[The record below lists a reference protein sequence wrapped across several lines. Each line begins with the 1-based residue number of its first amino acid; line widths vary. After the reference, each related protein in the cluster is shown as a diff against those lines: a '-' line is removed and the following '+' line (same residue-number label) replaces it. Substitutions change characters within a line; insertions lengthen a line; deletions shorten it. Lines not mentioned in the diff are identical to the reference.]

1 MKSSASL
8 TNRQKARPPA
18 HTKLTVLGSTGSIGL
33 NTLDIVRQFPQKFRI
48 EALSCR
54 NSIERLVEQIK
65 EFKPRLVCVDT
76 NEQVRELRETFG
88 RGDSGPETVFV
99 WGAEG
104 LAQISS
110 DPEVDLVVAGIVGAA
125 GLGPTFSAVEAGKTV
140 AVANKEPL
148 VMAGELFVKT
158 AKKTGAKLLPTD
170 SEHNAIFQALHDEP
184 PERIARLILTASG
197 GPFRDLPLEEF
208 EKITLAEALNH
219 PNWEMGRKI
228 SIDSATMMNKG
239 LEIIEAHWLF
249 NTPVE
254 NIDVLMQR
262 ESIIHSM
269 VEFIDGSFL
278 AQMGLPD
285 MRVPIAYC
293 LGWPERLPLK
303 IPRMDP
309 VSLKKLH
316 FEAIDP
322 NRFPCLSISVKAAKQ
337 GGGSP
342 AVLNGANEEV
352 VYAFSNEEIR
362 FVDIAK
368 TLASVMRKLDET
380 LQQTATDF
388 ADEIPNFLLNI
399 KSLEDAVQADQW
411 GREQARKVLD
421 IGRKVR

>member
-1 MKSSASL
+1 MKPSESL
-8 TNRQKARPPA
+8 STSPETQDSVQK
-18 HTKLTVLGSTGSIGL
+18 KLTILGSTGSIGL
-33 NTLDIVRQFPQKFRI
+33 NTLDIIRQFPQKFRI

-54 NSIERLVEQIK
+54 NSIESLSEQIK

-76 NEQVRELRETFG
+76 AKQASELRESFRNG
-88 RGDSGPETVFV
+88 NSGPETEFV
-99 WGAEG
+99 WSTEG
-104 LAQISS
+104 LKQISS
-110 DPEVDLVVAGIVGAA
+110 DPEVDLVVAGIVGSA
-125 GLGPTFSAVEAGKTV
+125 GLEPTFAAVEAGKIV

-148 VMAGELFVKT
+148 VMAGELFIQT

-197 GPFRDLPLEEF
+197 GPFRDLPLDEF

-228 SIDSATMMNKG
+228 TIDSATMMNKG

-249 NTPVE
+249 NTPVDK
-254 NIDVLMQR
+254 IDVLMQR

-303 IPRMDP
+303 IPRLDP
-309 VSLKKLH
+309 VSLNALH
-316 FEAIDP
+316 FEAIDEQ
-322 NRFPCLSISVKAAKQ
+322 RFPCLPLSLKVAKQ
-337 GGGSP
+337 GGGAP
-342 AVLNGANEEV
+342 AVLNGANEKV
-352 VYAFSNEEIR
+352 VAAFLNEEIR

-368 TLASVMRKLDET
+368 TLASVMQDLDET
-380 LQQTATDF
+380 LQQTAQGSL
-388 ADEIPNFLLNI
+388 ADIPDFLLKI
-399 KSLEDAVQADQW
+399 KTLEDALQADQW
-411 GREQARKVLD
+411 GREQAGKVL
-421 IGRKVR
+421 KHVH

>member
-1 MKSSASL
+1 MKSSAS
-8 TNRQKARPPA
+8 TANDQEVPSSVVS
-18 HTKLTVLGSTGSIGL
+18 KLTVLGATGSIGL
-33 NTLDIVRQFPQKFRI
+33 KTLEIVRQFPHKFKI

-54 NSIERLVEQIK
+54 SSIERLVEQIK
-65 EFKPRLVCVDT
+65 EFQPRLVCVD
-76 NEQVRELRETFG
+76 NSEQARELREKFRDG
-88 RGDSGPETVFV
+88 NSGTETEFV
-99 WGAEG
+99 WGVEG
-104 LAQISS
+104 LVQVSS

-125 GLGPTFSAVEAGKTV
+125 GLQPTFSAVQAGKTV

-148 VMAGELFVKT
+148 VMAGELFVQT
-158 AKKTGAKLLPTD
+158 ANKTGAKLLPTD
-170 SEHNAIFQALHDEP
+170 SEHNAIFQALHGES

-197 GPFRDLPLEEF
+197 GPFRDLPLKEF
-208 EKITLAEALNH
+208 GKITLAEALSH

-303 IPRMDP
+303 IPRLDP
-309 VSLKKLH
+309 LSMSTLH
-316 FEAIDP
+316 FEKIDP
-322 NRFPCLSISVKAAKQ
+322 QRYPCLPLAIKVAKQ
-337 GGGSP
+337 GGAAP
-342 AVLNGANEEV
+342 AVLNGANETV
-352 VYAFSNEEIR
+352 VTAFLDEEIH
-362 FVDIAK
+362 FVEIA
-368 TLASVMRKLDET
+368 ET
-380 LQQTATDF
+380 IAAVINNFEKALHQVDVPSFLQKIRT
-388 ADEIPNFLLNI
+388 
-399 KSLEDAVQADQW
+399 LEDAEHADKW
-411 GREQARKVLD
+411 GRKQASKILES
-421 IGRKVR
+421 II

>member
-88 RGDSGPETVFV
+88 RGNSGPETVFV

-110 DPEVDLVVAGIVGAA
+110 DPEVDLVVAGIVGGA

-254 NIDVLMQR
+254 KIDVLMQR

>member
-1 MKSSASL
+1 MKPSASL
-8 TNRQKARPPA
+8 SNSPETQDSVQK
-18 HTKLTVLGSTGSIGL
+18 KLTILGSTGSIGL
-33 NTLDIVRQFPQKFRI
+33 NTLDIIRQFPQKFRI

-54 NSIERLVEQIK
+54 NSIESLSEQIK

-76 NEQVRELRETFG
+76 AKQASELRESF
-88 RGDSGPETVFV
+88 RNRNSDPETVFV
-99 WGAEG
+99 WGTEG
-104 LAQISS
+104 LKQISS

-125 GLGPTFSAVEAGKTV
+125 GLEPTFAAVEAGKIV

-148 VMAGELFVKT
+148 VMAGELFIQT

-184 PERIARLILTASG
+184 PERIAKLILTASG
-197 GPFRDLPLEEF
+197 GPFRDLPLDEF

-228 SIDSATMMNKG
+228 TIDSATMMNKG

-249 NTPVE
+249 NTPVDK
-254 NIDVLMQR
+254 IDVLMQR

-303 IPRMDP
+303 IPRLDP
-309 VSLKKLH
+309 VALNALH
-316 FEAIDP
+316 FEAIDEQ
-322 NRFPCLSISVKAAKQ
+322 RFPCLPLSLKVAKQ
-337 GGGSP
+337 GGGAP
-342 AVLNGANEEV
+342 AVLNGANEKV
-352 VYAFSNEEIR
+352 VAAFLNEEIR

-368 TLASVMRKLDET
+368 TLASVMQDLDET
-380 LQQTATDF
+380 LQQTAQGSL
-388 ADEIPNFLLNI
+388 ADIPDFLLKI
-399 KSLEDAVQADQW
+399 KTLEDALQADQW
-411 GREQARKVLD
+411 GREQAGKVL
-421 IGRKVR
+421 KHLH

>member
-76 NEQVRELRETFG
+76 KEQVRELRETFG
-88 RGDSGPETVFV
+88 RGNSGPETVFV

-219 PNWEMGRKI
+219 PNWVMGRKI

-254 NIDVLMQR
+254 KIDVLMQR

>member
-110 DPEVDLVVAGIVGAA
+110 DPEVDLVVAGIVGGA

-254 NIDVLMQR
+254 KIDVLMQR

>member
-99 WGAEG
+99 WGTEG

-219 PNWEMGRKI
+219 PNWVMGRKI

-254 NIDVLMQR
+254 KIDVLMQR

>member
-254 NIDVLMQR
+254 KIDVLMQR

-293 LGWPERLPLK
+293 LSWPERLPLK

>member
-1 MKSSASL
+1 MKSSAS
-8 TNRQKARPPA
+8 TANGQEVPSSVV
-18 HTKLTVLGSTGSIGL
+18 TKLTVLGATGSIGL
-33 NTLDIVRQFPQKFRI
+33 NTLEIVRQFPHKFKI

-54 NSIERLVEQIK
+54 SSIERLVEQIK
-65 EFKPRLVCVDT
+65 EFQPRLVSVD
-76 NEQVRELRETFG
+76 NSEQARELRETF
-88 RGDSGPETVFV
+88 RDRNSGTETEFV
-99 WGAEG
+99 WGVEG
-104 LAQISS
+104 LVQVSS

-125 GLGPTFSAVEAGKTV
+125 GLQPTFSAVQAGKTV

-148 VMAGELFVKT
+148 VMAGELFVQT
-158 AKKTGAKLLPTD
+158 AKKTGATLLPTD
-170 SEHNAIFQALHDEP
+170 SEHNAIFQALHGEP

-197 GPFRDLPLEEF
+197 GPFRDLPLKEF
-208 EKITLAEALNH
+208 EKITLAEALSH

-303 IPRMDP
+303 IPRLDP
-309 VSLKKLH
+309 LSMSALH
-316 FEAIDP
+316 FEKIDP
-322 NRFPCLSISVKAAKQ
+322 QRYPCLPLAIKVAKQ
-337 GGGSP
+337 GGAAP
-342 AVLNGANEEV
+342 AVLNGANETV
-352 VYAFSNEEIR
+352 VTAFLGEEIR
-362 FVDIAK
+362 FVEIAETIAAVIK
-368 TLASVMRKLDET
+368 DFEKALHQVDVPSFLRKIRT
-380 LQQTATDF
+380 
-388 ADEIPNFLLNI
+388 
-399 KSLEDAVQADQW
+399 LEDAEHADKW
-411 GREQARKVLD
+411 GRKQASKILES
-421 IGRKVR
+421 II

>member
-1 MKSSASL
+1 MKSSAS
-8 TNRQKARPPA
+8 TANGKEVPSSVV
-18 HTKLTVLGSTGSIGL
+18 TKLTVLGATGSIGL
-33 NTLDIVRQFPQKFRI
+33 NTLEIVRQFPHKFKI

-54 NSIERLVEQIK
+54 SSIERLVKQIK
-65 EFKPRLVCVDT
+65 EFQPRLVCVD
-76 NEQVRELRETFG
+76 NSEQARELRETFRDG
-88 RGDSGPETVFV
+88 NSGTETEFV
-99 WGAEG
+99 WGEEG
-104 LAQISS
+104 LVQVSS

-125 GLGPTFSAVEAGKTV
+125 GLQPTFSAVQAGKTV

-148 VMAGELFVKT
+148 VIAGELFVQT
-158 AKKTGAKLLPTD
+158 ANKTGAKLLPTD
-170 SEHNAIFQALHDEP
+170 SEHNAIFQVLHGEP

-197 GPFRDLPLEEF
+197 GPFRDLSLKEF
-208 EKITLAEALNH
+208 EKITLAEALSH

-303 IPRMDP
+303 ITRLDP
-309 VSLKKLH
+309 LSMSTLH
-316 FEAIDP
+316 FEKIDP
-322 NRFPCLSISVKAAKQ
+322 LRYPCHPLAIKVAKHGGAA
-337 GGGSP
+337 P
-342 AVLNGANEEV
+342 AVLNGANETV
-352 VYAFSNEEIR
+352 VTAFLGEEIR
-362 FVDIAK
+362 FVEIAE
-368 TLASVMRKLDET
+368 TIASVIKDFEKALHQVDVPFFLRKIRT
-380 LQQTATDF
+380 
-388 ADEIPNFLLNI
+388 
-399 KSLEDAVQADQW
+399 LEDAEHADKW
-411 GREQARKVLD
+411 GRKQASKILES
-421 IGRKVR
+421 II

>member
-1 MKSSASL
+1 MKPSASL
-8 TNRQKARPPA
+8 SNSPETQDSVQK
-18 HTKLTVLGSTGSIGL
+18 KLTILGSTGSIGL
-33 NTLDIVRQFPQKFRI
+33 NTLDIIRQFPQKFRI

-54 NSIERLVEQIK
+54 NSIESLSEQIK

-76 NEQVRELRETFG
+76 AKQASELRESFRSG
-88 RGDSGPETVFV
+88 NSGPETEFV
-99 WGAEG
+99 WGTEG
-104 LAQISS
+104 LKQISS

-125 GLGPTFSAVEAGKTV
+125 GLEPTFAAVEAGKIV

-148 VMAGELFVKT
+148 VMAGELFIQT

-184 PERIARLILTASG
+184 PERIAKLILTASG
-197 GPFRDLPLEEF
+197 GPFRDLPLDEF

-228 SIDSATMMNKG
+228 TIDSATMMNKG

-249 NTPVE
+249 NTPVDK
-254 NIDVLMQR
+254 IDVLMQR

-303 IPRMDP
+303 IPRLDP
-309 VSLKKLH
+309 VSLNALH
-316 FEAIDP
+316 FEAIDEQ
-322 NRFPCLSISVKAAKQ
+322 RFPCLPLSLKVAKQ
-337 GGGSP
+337 GGGAP
-342 AVLNGANEEV
+342 AVLNGANEKV
-352 VYAFSNEEIR
+352 VAAFLNEEIR

-368 TLASVMRKLDET
+368 TLASVMQDLDET
-380 LQQTATDF
+380 LQQTAQGSL
-388 ADEIPNFLLNI
+388 ADIPDFLLKI
-399 KSLEDAVQADQW
+399 KTLEDALQADQW
-411 GREQARKVLD
+411 GREQAGKVL
-421 IGRKVR
+421 KHLH

>member
-88 RGDSGPETVFV
+88 RGNSGPETVFV

-219 PNWEMGRKI
+219 PNWVMGRKI

-254 NIDVLMQR
+254 KIDVLMQR

-293 LGWPERLPLK
+293 LSWPERLPLK

>member
-1 MKSSASL
+1 MKSSAS
-8 TNRQKARPPA
+8 TANGQEVPSSVV
-18 HTKLTVLGSTGSIGL
+18 TKLTVLGATGSIGL
-33 NTLDIVRQFPQKFRI
+33 NTLEIVRQFPQKFKI

-54 NSIERLVEQIK
+54 SSIERLVEQIK
-65 EFKPRLVCVDT
+65 EFQPRLVCVD
-76 NEQVRELRETFG
+76 NSEQARELRETFREG
-88 RGDSGPETVFV
+88 NSGTEAEFV
-99 WGAEG
+99 WGVEG
-104 LAQISS
+104 LVQVSS

-125 GLGPTFSAVEAGKTV
+125 GLQPTFSAVQAGKTV

-148 VMAGELFVKT
+148 VMAGELFVQT
-158 AKKTGAKLLPTD
+158 ANKTGAKLLPTD
-170 SEHNAIFQALHDEP
+170 SEHNAIFQALHGEP

-197 GPFRDLPLEEF
+197 GPFRDLPLKEF
-208 EKITLAEALNH
+208 EKITLAEALSH

-303 IPRMDP
+303 IPRLDP
-309 VSLKKLH
+309 LSMSALH
-316 FEAIDP
+316 FEKIDP
-322 NRFPCLSISVKAAKQ
+322 QRYPCLPLAIKVAKQ
-337 GGGSP
+337 GGAAP
-342 AVLNGANEEV
+342 AVLNGANETV
-352 VYAFSNEEIR
+352 VTAFLGEEIR
-362 FVDIAK
+362 FVEIAETIAAVIK
-368 TLASVMRKLDET
+368 DFEKALHQVDVPSFLRKICT
-380 LQQTATDF
+380 
-388 ADEIPNFLLNI
+388 
-399 KSLEDAVQADQW
+399 LEDAEHADKW
-411 GREQARKVLD
+411 GRKQASKILES
-421 IGRKVR
+421 II

>member
-1 MKSSASL
+1 MKPSASL
-8 TNRQKARPPA
+8 SNSPETQDSVQK
-18 HTKLTVLGSTGSIGL
+18 KLTILGSTGSIGL
-33 NTLDIVRQFPQKFRI
+33 NTLDIIRQFPHKFRI

-54 NSIERLVEQIK
+54 NSIESLSEQIK

-76 NEQVRELRETFG
+76 AKQASELRESFSNG
-88 RGDSGPETVFV
+88 KSGPETVFV
-99 WGAEG
+99 WGTEG
-104 LAQISS
+104 LKQISS

-125 GLGPTFSAVEAGKTV
+125 GLEPTFAAVEAGKIV

-148 VMAGELFVKT
+148 VMAGELFIQT

-197 GPFRDLPLEEF
+197 GPFRDLPLDEF

-228 SIDSATMMNKG
+228 TIDSATMMNKG

-249 NTPVE
+249 NTPVDK
-254 NIDVLMQR
+254 IDVLMQR

-303 IPRMDP
+303 IPRLDP
-309 VSLKKLH
+309 VALNALH
-316 FEAIDP
+316 FEAIDEQ
-322 NRFPCLSISVKAAKQ
+322 RFPCLPLSLKVAKQ
-337 GGGSP
+337 GGGAP
-342 AVLNGANEEV
+342 AVLNGANEKV
-352 VYAFSNEEIR
+352 VAAFLNEEIR

-368 TLASVMRKLDET
+368 TLASVMQDLDET
-380 LQQTATDF
+380 LQQTAQGSL
-388 ADEIPNFLLNI
+388 ADIPDFLLKI
-399 KSLEDAVQADQW
+399 KTLEDALQADQW
-411 GREQARKVLD
+411 GREQAGKVL
-421 IGRKVR
+421 KHLH

>member
-1 MKSSASL
+1 MKSSANTANGKEVPSSVV
-8 TNRQKARPPA
+8 
-18 HTKLTVLGSTGSIGL
+18 TKLTVLGATGSIGL
-33 NTLDIVRQFPQKFRI
+33 NTLEIVRQFTHKFKI

-54 NSIERLVEQIK
+54 SSIELLVEQIK
-65 EFKPRLVCVDT
+65 EFQPRLVCVD
-76 NEQVRELRETFG
+76 NSEQARELRETF
-88 RGDSGPETVFV
+88 RDRNSGTETEFV
-99 WGAEG
+99 WGVEG
-104 LAQISS
+104 LIQISS

-125 GLGPTFSAVEAGKTV
+125 GLQPTFSAVQAGKTV

-148 VMAGELFVKT
+148 VMAGELFVQT
-158 AKKTGAKLLPTD
+158 AIKTGAKLLPTD
-170 SEHNAIFQALHDEP
+170 SEHNAIFQALHGEP

-197 GPFRDLPLEEF
+197 GPFRDIPLKEF
-208 EKITLAEALNH
+208 EKITLAEALSH

-303 IPRMDP
+303 IPRLDP
-309 VSLKKLH
+309 LSMSALH
-316 FEAIDP
+316 FEKIDP
-322 NRFPCLSISVKAAKQ
+322 QRYPCLPLAIKVAKQ
-337 GGGSP
+337 GGAAP
-342 AVLNGANEEV
+342 AVLNGANETV
-352 VYAFSNEEIR
+352 VTAFLGEEIR
-362 FVDIAK
+362 FVEIA
-368 TLASVMRKLDET
+368 ET
-380 LQQTATDF
+380 IAAVIKNFEKALHQVDVPSFLQKIRT
-388 ADEIPNFLLNI
+388 
-399 KSLEDAVQADQW
+399 LEDAEHADKW
-411 GREQARKVLD
+411 GRKQASKILES
-421 IGRKVR
+421 II